1 MLFLLLGHNATLSLF
16 ISKVCLDGIMF
27 NPSLLL
33 SLLCRF
39 LEEEYI
45 DYCVPSNVSSGLGGL
60 PLSSVWY
67 KGKENKSWPT
77 DPTLPNGDKL
87 DGPYSYSLIMPYFTT
102 NDMTPIDVHNLGKKQ
117 LDKLYPM
124 VRTFSNSLII
134 YLLMCIYIL

>member
-1 MLFLLLGHNATLSLF
+1 
-16 ISKVCLDGIMF
+16 MF
-27 NPSLLL
+27 NSSLLL

-102 NDMTPIDVHNLGKKQ
+102 NKMTPSQVHNLGKKQ
-117 LDKLYPM
+117 LGKLYPM
-124 VRTFSNSLII
+124 VRAF
-134 YLLMCIYIL
+134 CFF

>member
-1 MLFLLLGHNATLSLF
+1 
-16 ISKVCLDGIMF
+16 MF

-102 NDMTPIDVHNLGKKQ
+102 NDMTPFDVHNLGKKQ

-124 VRTFSNSLII
+124 VRTFCLCAFTFYNMRGVNRGMQIR
-134 YLLMCIYIL
+134 

>member
-16 ISKVCLDGIMF
+16 ISKVCLDGMMF
-27 NPSLLL
+27 NPFLLL
-33 SLLCRF
+33 SSLCRF

-102 NDMTPIDVHNLGKKQ
+102 NNMTPIDVHNLGKKQ